1 VVDAALDEMFD
12 ASRVLRMRADDRAS
26 LATRPA
32 KEPTAAPHTCPCDSS
47 VGPVASISTVRAW
60 LRTGRSGRAWRMIRD
75 HEVAAPMMGIPVARY
90 KLLVF
95 VISSALIGMQGAL
108 TAHFVGS
115 LSYEAFTL
123 NLAISYIAMI
133 LIGGADSQA
142 GPLIGAVLVST
153 MPTFVPDLVS
163 RFAGG
168 SVSAVHTAAY
178 SQITYGA
185 LIIVFI
191 VFAPRGVNGWF
202 VDIAAWS
209 RRKVSTHRQQ
219 GTAEFGPK

>member
-1 VVDAALDEMFD
+1 
-12 ASRVLRMRADDRAS
+12 MRADDRAS